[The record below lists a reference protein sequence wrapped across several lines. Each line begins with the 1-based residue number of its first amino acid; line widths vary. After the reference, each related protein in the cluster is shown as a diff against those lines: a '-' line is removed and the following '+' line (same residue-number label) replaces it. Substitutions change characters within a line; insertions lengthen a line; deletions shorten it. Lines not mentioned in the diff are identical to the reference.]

1 MPLPLP
7 RRSKYDRI
15 THEKIA
21 KSIEDDQRDYSD
33 LNEFEKQFFR
43 SHGDQCKWRKNAKS
57 PIDQT
62 PRGLY
67 QNHERAW
74 PTLPEKNW

>member
-15 THEKIA
+15 THEEIA

-33 LNEFEKQFFR
+33 FDKFQKQERTLNQLGSDSR
-43 SHGDQCKWRKNAKS
+43 SDK
-57 PIDQT
+57 DF
-62 PRGLY
+62 
-67 QNHERAW
+67 
-74 PTLPEKNW
+74 

>member
-33 LNEFEKQFFR
+33 LSKWIWSFFPPCSQLLDPVR
-43 SHGDQCKWRKNAKS
+43 LTIFISNLDLGHL
-57 PIDQT
+57 T
-62 PRGLY
+62 
-67 QNHERAW
+67 
-74 PTLPEKNW
+74 

>member
-21 KSIEDDQRDYSD
+21 KSIEDDQRDYYD
-33 LNEFEKQFFR
+33 LDEFERQERTLDQLGSDSR
-43 SHGDQCKWRKNAKS
+43 SDKDFQ
-57 PIDQT
+57 P
-62 PRGLY
+62 
-67 QNHERAW
+67 
-74 PTLPEKNW
+74 PTSKGHLT